1 VIGTTSDTKVD
12 IRTKAGDSNTSLT
25 KPKPP
30 NADGTVS
37 ILVEDDD
44 RMGEAALIVILD
56 SDGKPMKHIP
66 TTIGG

>member
-1 VIGTTSDTKVD
+1 MIVD
-12 IRTKAGDSNTSLT
+12 IRTKAGDPSTSLT

-30 NADGTVS
+30 NANGTVS
-37 ILVEDDD
+37 LIVEDED

-56 SDGKPMKHIP
+56 RDEKPMKHMA